1 MPIDQTH
8 EQNNALIKGSGGA
21 IGLLLNP
28 VTLGKWLLAGPEQ
41 ARLIKEFEE
50 QFLESKD
57 DDDHDEGYSMQ
68 SNFRMKDMENPFLDQ
83 SEDLS
88 TLNVEIVMERSAVDA
103 VFTNEV

>member
-1 MPIDQTH
+1 
-8 EQNNALIKGSGGA
+8 
-21 IGLLLNP
+21 
-28 VTLGKWLLAGPEQ
+28 
-41 ARLIKEFEE
+41 
-50 QFLESKD
+50 
-57 DDDHDEGYSMQ
+57 MQ